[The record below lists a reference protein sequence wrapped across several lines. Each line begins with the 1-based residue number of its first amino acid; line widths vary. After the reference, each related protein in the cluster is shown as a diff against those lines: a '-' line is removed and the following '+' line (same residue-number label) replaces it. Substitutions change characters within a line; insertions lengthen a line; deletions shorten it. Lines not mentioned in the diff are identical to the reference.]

1 MYNKSI
7 LIVAIL
13 LLATTSLFA
22 QTRMATDYTSEII
35 YGVNKNTNG
44 GLIGGLMFRYN
55 RVKSEKLT
63 ESFGL
68 ELSNVKHPK
77 EVRYTTFIGNAY
89 IWGKQSYLYSIRPHY
104 GAEYLLFRKAQRQGV
119 QVSIL
124 GAAGPTLGMIAP
136 YYIEYATGPTSSVRV
151 PFDPEIHANQNN
163 ILGNGGL
170 LRGLGDSE
178 FKIGAHAKAG
188 INFEFG
194 TFRSNITGIEAGLMV
209 EGFRDDIIIIPTA
222 ENRNFFSSA
231 YISLYFGRRK

>member
-7 LIVAIL
+7 LIVAL
-13 LLATTSLFA
+13 VLFMSSGLYA
-22 QTRMATDYTSEII
+22 QTRPTENYSSEII

-44 GLIGGLMFRYN
+44 GLIGGFIFRYN

-77 EVRYTTFIGNAY
+77 EVRYTTFIGNSY
-89 IWGKQSYLYSIRPHY
+89 IWGKQNYLYSIRPNY
-104 GAEYLLFRKAQRQGV
+104 GAEYLLFRKAQKQGV
-119 QVSIL
+119 QVSVL
-124 GAAGPTLGMIAP
+124 GAVGPTIGMVSP
-136 YYIEYATGPTSSVRV
+136 YYIEYATGPVTSVRV

-170 LRGLGDSE
+170 LRGLGESE
-178 FKIGAHAKAG
+178 LKIGAHAKAG
-188 INFEFG
+188 VNFEFG

-209 EGFRDDIIIIPTA
+209 EGFREDIIIIPTA
-222 ENRNFFSSA
+222 ENRNFYSSA
-231 YISLYFGRRK
+231 YISLYFGWRK

>member
-7 LIVAIL
+7 LIAAVL
-13 LLATTSLFA
+13 LLISSALFA
-22 QTRMATDYTSEII
+22 QTRPASNYSSEFI

-44 GLIGGLMFRYN
+44 GLIGGLIFRYN
-55 RVKSEKLT
+55 RLKSDKLI

-89 IWGKQSYLYSIRPHY
+89 IWGKQNYLYSIRPHY

-119 QVSIL
+119 QVSVL
-124 GAAGPTLGMIAP
+124 GAAGPTLGLVSP

-170 LRGLGDSE
+170 LRGLGE
-178 FKIGAHAKAG
+178 TQLKIGAHAKAG
-188 INFEFG
+188 VNFEFG
-194 TFRSNITGIEAGLMV
+194 TFRSNITGI
-209 EGFRDDIIIIPTA
+209 
-222 ENRNFFSSA
+222 
-231 YISLYFGRRK
+231 

>member
-7 LIVAIL
+7 LIAAVIL
-13 LLATTSLFA
+13 LISSGLFA
-22 QTRMATDYTSEII
+22 QTRPASNYSSEFI

-44 GLIGGLMFRYN
+44 GLIGGLIFRYN
-55 RVKSEKLT
+55 RLKSDKLI

-89 IWGKQSYLYSIRPHY
+89 IWGKQNYLYSIRPHY

-119 QVSIL
+119 QVSVL
-124 GAAGPTLGMIAP
+124 GAAGPTLGLVSP

-170 LRGLGDSE
+170 LRGLGESQL
-178 FKIGAHAKAG
+178 KIGAHAKAG
-188 INFEFG
+188 VNFEFG

-209 EGFRDDIIIIPTA
+209 EGFREDIIIIPTA

-231 YISLYFGRRK
+231 YVSLYFGRRK

>member
-7 LIVAIL
+7 LIVAIIL
-13 LLATTSLFA
+13 LVSSSLIA
-22 QTRMATDYTSEII
+22 QTRMAPEYTSEII

-44 GLIGGLMFRYN
+44 GFIGGLMFRYN
-55 RVKSEKLT
+55 RIKSDKLT

-89 IWGKQSYLYSIRPHY
+89 IWGKQNYLYSIRPHY
-104 GAEYLLFRKAQRQGV
+104 GAEYLLFRKAQKQGV
-119 QVSIL
+119 QVSVL
-124 GAAGPTLGMIAP
+124 GAAGPTLGLVSP
-136 YYIEYATGPTSSVRV
+136 YYIEFATGPTSSVRV
-151 PFDPEIHANQNN
+151 PFDPEIHSNQNN

-170 LRGLGDSE
+170 LRGLGESQLQL
-178 FKIGAHAKAG
+178 GAHAKAG

-209 EGFRDDIIIIPTA
+209 EGFREDIIIIPTA
-222 ENRNFFSSA
+222 DNRNFFSSA
-231 YISLYFGRRK
+231 YISLYFGRRR